1 MRQGIVGWMLVCS
14 SLQVALAAEPPA
26 PAPVAPPQALAQPV
40 PGAALFVF
48 TGDAAKVGNDFL
60 AVIDV
65 DPESPGYGRLVT
77 AVGTD
82 LRSVRPHHTEYTM
95 PASGKLFANDH
106 DAGRTFIFDVRDSA
120 KPTLVTS
127 FDDMAGFSH
136 PHSFVR
142 LPNGNVLA
150 TFQHRSHSALGDR
163 LPQSGGLVEIDDQGR
178 AVRGAGNLDPSV
190 PGALMMP
197 YGLVV
202 LPEIDRVLSTNS
214 TMHDDDLLSGT
225 TYQIWRLSDLRL
237 LTTAFLDPGVNRYA
251 HISPEEPRRGPDG
264 AVYIQTLGCGLER
277 VTGIDTPT
285 PTANLVY
292 TFPGNWCGV
301 PTIAGNYLVQSV
313 PALHGFVVLDISR
326 GERPVE
332 VSRLVP
338 SENFRPHWTA
348 WDPATRRL
356 VATPGGPGDNRLYL
370 MKLDLATGVLTL
382 DESFRDAAG
391 DGKVGF
397 SFSDRRWPH
406 GFEGAGNPHG
416 AVFSR

>member
-1 MRQGIVGWMLVCS
+1 MRHRFVSWMFALS
-14 SLQVALAAEPPA
+14 ILAAPGTAELPG
-26 PAPVAPPQALAQPV
+26 VL

-48 TGDAAKVGNDFL
+48 AGDAAKVGNDFL

-65 DPESPGYGRLVT
+65 DPASPGYGRWIS
-77 AVGTD
+77 AVDTEF
-82 LRSVRPHHTEYTM
+82 RTVRPHHTEYTM
-95 PASGKLFANDH
+95 PEGGKLFANDH
-106 DAGRTFIFDVRDSA
+106 DAGRTFIFDVRNPA
-120 KPTLVTS
+120 KPTVVTS

-150 TFQHRSHSALGDR
+150 TFQHRAHPGHGKTLEPG
-163 LPQSGGLVEIDDQGR
+163 GGLVEIDDRGL
-178 AVRGAGNLDPSV
+178 AVRGVANFDPAA

-202 LPEIDRVLSTNS
+202 LPEIDRVLTTNS
-214 TMHDDDLLSGT
+214 SMHDDDLLSGT
-225 TYQIWRLSDLRL
+225 TYQIWRLSDLTL
-237 LTTAFLDPGVNRYA
+237 LQTAYLDPGANRYA

-264 AVYIQTLGCGLER
+264 AIYIQSLGCGLER
-277 VTGIDTPT
+277 VSGIDTPT
-285 PTANLVY
+285 PTAKLVY

-313 PALHGFVVLDISR
+313 PALHGFVVLDISS

-338 SENFRPHWTA
+338 SETFRPHWTA

-356 VATPGGPGDNRLYL
+356 VATPGGPKGDNRLYL
-370 MKLDLATGVLTL
+370 MKLDLATGALTL

-397 SFSDRRWPH
+397 DFSDRRWPH
-406 GFEGAGNPHG
+406 GFEGSALPHG

>member
-1 MRQGIVGWMLVCS
+1 MMRHRFVSWTFAL
-14 SLQVALAAEPPA
+14 SLLGAAVAAES
-26 PAPVAPPQALAQPV
+26 PVV
-40 PGAALFVF
+40 RPGSSLFVF
-48 TGDAAKVGNDFL
+48 AGDAAKVGNDFL

-65 DPESPGYGRLVT
+65 DPASPGYGRLIS

-82 LRSVRPHHTEYTM
+82 LRSVQPHHTEYVM
-95 PASGKLFANDH
+95 PESGKLFANDH
-106 DAGRTFIFDVRDSA
+106 DAGRTFIFDVRDPA
-120 KPTLVTS
+120 KPSIVTS

-150 TFQHRSHSALGDR
+150 TFQHRAHPAHGDG
-163 LPQSGGLVEIDDQGR
+163 QAQGGGLVEIDDQGR
-178 AVRGAGNLDPSV
+178 AVRSAGNLDPSK

-197 YGLVV
+197 YGLVI

-225 TYQIWRLSDLRL
+225 TYQVWRLSDLTL
-237 LTTAFLDPGVNRYA
+237 LTTAFLDPGENRYA

-264 AVYIQTLGCGLER
+264 AVYIQTLGCGIER
-277 VTGIDTPT
+277 VTGIETPT
-285 PTANLVY
+285 PTAKLVY

-313 PALHGFVVLDISR
+313 PVLHGFVVLDLSR
-326 GERPVE
+326 GEKPVE

-338 SENFRPHWTA
+338 SATFEPHWSA

-370 MKLDLATGVLTL
+370 MKLDLATGALTL

-397 SFSDRRWPH
+397 SFSDRPWPH
-406 GFEGAGNPHG
+406 GFQGAGNPHG

>member
-1 MRQGIVGWMLVCS
+1 MRHELVGL
-14 SLQVALAAEPPA
+14 ALAWAFSGTAGAAEPPA
-26 PAPVAPPQALAQPV
+26 AR
-40 PGAALFVF
+40 PGSALFVF

-65 DPESPGYGRLVT
+65 DPASPGYGRLISS
-77 AVGTD
+77 VGTD
-82 LRSVRPHHTEYTM
+82 LRTVRPHHTEYTM

-106 DAGRTFIFDVRDSA
+106 DAGRTFIFDVRDPA
-120 KPTLVTS
+120 KPAVVTS
-127 FDDMAGFSH
+127 FDDMAGFAH
-136 PHSFVR
+136 PHSFAR
-142 LPNGNVLA
+142 LPNGNVLS
-150 TFQHRSHSALGDR
+150 TFQHRAHPLHGEAQAEG
-163 LPQSGGLVEIDDQGR
+163 GGLVEIDDRGL
-178 AVRGAGNLDPSV
+178 AVRAAANLDPAA

-202 LPEIDRVLSTNS
+202 LPEIDRVLTTNS

-225 TYQIWRLSDLRL
+225 TFQVWRLSDLKL
-237 LTTAFLDPGVNRYA
+237 LTTGFLDPGTNRYA

-264 AVYIQTLGCGLER
+264 AVYVQTLGCGIER
-277 VTGIDTPT
+277 VTGIETSA
-285 PTANLVY
+285 PTAKLVY

-301 PTIAGNYLVQSV
+301 PTIAGSYLVQSV
-313 PALHGFVVLDISR
+313 PALHGFVVLDISS

-338 SENFRPHWTA
+338 SDTFRPHWTA

-356 VATPGGPGDNRLYL
+356 VATPGGPTGDNRLYL
-370 MKLDLATGVLTL
+370 MKLDLATGALTM

-397 SFSDRRWPH
+397 NFSDRRWPH
-406 GFEGAGNPHG
+406 GFEGSGLPHG